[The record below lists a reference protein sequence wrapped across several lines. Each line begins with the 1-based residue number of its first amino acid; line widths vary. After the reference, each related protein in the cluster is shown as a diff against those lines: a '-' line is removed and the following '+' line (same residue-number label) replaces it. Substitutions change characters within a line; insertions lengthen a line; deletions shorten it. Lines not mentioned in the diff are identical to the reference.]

1 MKRKV
6 KRSVASFLAVLCTVI
21 SIPML
26 PLNVKA
32 EKVSGKDSVV
42 IDHDY
47 YRYIEQ
53 YGTFSPACENL
64 LIQDEELVTLQS
76 GVSKTYRFVVPENAR
91 YNLRISYRSS
101 VGSVL
106 DTEIGI
112 KVDDNYPFPSASNMV
127 LPRMWQDATA
137 IREDDLGNQF
147 SPEQVAY
154 EGFVTKALYDQ
165 TGVVIHPYEFA
176 LAAGEH
182 TITLEINAGEI
193 EIAEVILAV
202 PDDAKI
208 TYKSLSAI
216 YEKEGYT
223 KYEGT
228 PLVVEGEDANIKSN
242 NSIISL
248 SDSTSK
254 QLTPASATKSLINY
268 IGATNWQSSNEEICW
283 TIDVPED
290 GLYKLGMMY
299 KQDQIIDGLSYR
311 HLRIDG
317 YTPFKE
323 AANIAFP
330 YHVNWEFFEF
340 ADEDGDA
347 YYFYLTKGE
356 HQLSLTVTLGYT
368 AEFYSRMKEVA
379 EKLGDLYIDIV
390 MITGESPDVNRD
402 YELFKQIPDFTDTL
416 TECHN
421 ELTALVG
428 DIQTLTGE
436 RGSSYIAAIQNM
448 DRVLKMML
456 DSLYTSHQY
465 VKNYYS
471 NYVTLSSWLYEMT
484 VMPLSIDQIRLAAPD
499 GDFEEKKVSFFEKIA
514 FSLQRFIASFSDEYN
529 AVSSEE
535 KEEAALTIWV
545 NWGRDQAQVLNS
557 LIEESFTAETGI
569 SVNLEIV
576 NADLVK
582 GLLADNYPDLSLHM
596 ARSTPVNLAMRGA
609 LCDLTQFEDYEE
621 VITQFGKSSSEPY
634 KYLDGVY
641 ALPDQQ
647 SFYLMFY
654 RTDIFEEL
662 GLEVPNTWEE
672 FMATTAVL
680 QRNNMTSYLPYTQ
693 ITAANT
699 TDTGVGG
706 LNLYA
711 TILMQNGGQFYNEE
725 RNSSLLDTVTA
736 LDSFRTWTD
745 MYTQYKIPTTQD
757 FYNRF
762 RVGTCPLGIITY
774 TEYMKFQQAAPEIQ
788 GRWAIALVPG
798 TTQEDGTIDRS
809 TSGAG
814 TGCSILEKSA
824 HKEEAWEFLKWWT
837 SAETQTRY
845 NANVESILG
854 AISRTTTANVEAF
867 ADMGWDESDL
877 QILLAQREQIQ
888 EIPEIPGSYYLTRS
902 VDQAFWS
909 VINGEASVKDSLDKW
924 AREANNEIERKV
936 SEYQG
941 GE

>member
-21 SIPML
+21 SIPMV

-323 AANIAFP
+323 AANIA
-330 YHVNWEFFEF
+330 
-340 ADEDGDA
+340 
-347 YYFYLTKGE
+347 T
-356 HQLSLTVTLGYT
+356 
-368 AEFYSRMKEVA
+368 R
-379 EKLGDLYIDIV
+379 
-390 MITGESPDVNRD
+390 
-402 YELFKQIPDFTDTL
+402 
-416 TECHN
+416 
-421 ELTALVG
+421 
-428 DIQTLTGE
+428 
-436 RGSSYIAAIQNM
+436 
-448 DRVLKMML
+448 
-456 DSLYTSHQY
+456 
-465 VKNYYS
+465 
-471 NYVTLSSWLYEMT
+471 
-484 VMPLSIDQIRLAAPD
+484 
-499 GDFEEKKVSFFEKIA
+499 
-514 FSLQRFIASFSDEYN
+514 
-529 AVSSEE
+529 
-535 KEEAALTIWV
+535 
-545 NWGRDQAQVLNS
+545 
-557 LIEESFTAETGI
+557 
-569 SVNLEIV
+569 
-576 NADLVK
+576 
-582 GLLADNYPDLSLHM
+582 
-596 ARSTPVNLAMRGA
+596 
-609 LCDLTQFEDYEE
+609 
-621 VITQFGKSSSEPY
+621 
-634 KYLDGVY
+634 
-641 ALPDQQ
+641 
-647 SFYLMFY
+647 
-654 RTDIFEEL
+654 
-662 GLEVPNTWEE
+662 PNK
-672 FMATTAVL
+672 
-680 QRNNMTSYLPYTQ
+680 
-693 ITAANT
+693 AN
-699 TDTGVGG
+699 
-706 LNLYA
+706 
-711 TILMQNGGQFYNEE
+711 
-725 RNSSLLDTVTA
+725 
-736 LDSFRTWTD
+736 
-745 MYTQYKIPTTQD
+745 
-757 FYNRF
+757 
-762 RVGTCPLGIITY
+762 
-774 TEYMKFQQAAPEIQ
+774 
-788 GRWAIALVPG
+788 
-798 TTQEDGTIDRS
+798 
-809 TSGAG
+809 
-814 TGCSILEKSA
+814 
-824 HKEEAWEFLKWWT
+824 
-837 SAETQTRY
+837 
-845 NANVESILG
+845 
-854 AISRTTTANVEAF
+854 
-867 ADMGWDESDL
+867 
-877 QILLAQREQIQ
+877 
-888 EIPEIPGSYYLTRS
+888 
-902 VDQAFWS
+902 
-909 VINGEASVKDSLDKW
+909 
-924 AREANNEIERKV
+924 
-936 SEYQG
+936 
-941 GE
+941 